1 MRQRVY
7 RMAILKQKPECNVS
21 APTPELHY
29 RYQRYHLYFSKG
41 GSRIDIVVRGRKRDE
56 TEIN

>member
-1 MRQRVY
+1 
-7 RMAILKQKPECNVS
+7 MAILKQKPECNVS

-56 TEIN
+56 TEINY